1 MPEPERRLVSSL
13 PPPPIEE
20 ARAKAGVTV
29 RPEEVNGT
37 VRIEGQRIVL
47 DGSFGIHGGG
57 PLYQWLARAA
67 KMRRKR
73 GRAAET
79 PRLDIDIGGVTSI
92 DGAAMAVL
100 VEARATLQ
108 HRGYACEIIN
118 AEGNTAELMHLYGG
132 DGAVAPL
139 ARPKPEGTLDH
150 IGRATLEVVHAT
162 RDVLGFGGDMVLA
175 ALGILREPKTANA
188 KEVPRLIEAHG
199 ADAVPIVVL
208 INFLV
213 GFVMAFQGAVQLKQF
228 GANLFV
234 ADLVGLSTTRELGP
248 LMTAII
254 VAGRSGA
261 SIAAELG
268 TMKVSEELDALRTL
282 GFGPVRYLVL
292 PRAAALLVALPILTL
307 LADLVAILGGA
318 VVGAVTL
325 DLPLS
330 AYLIETQKAVSLWSV
345 GQGLVKSEVFALA
358 IALIACQQGFAT
370 SGGAEGVGKR
380 TTSSVVTIL
389 FTLILVDAAF
399 TVFFHY
405 FNL

>member
-1 MPEPERRLVSSL
+1 MRVAANQRCCYTTCVEGM
-13 PPPPIEE
+13 
-20 ARAKAGVTV
+20 AGTK
-29 RPEEVNGT
+29 RGENGT
-37 VRIEGQRIVL
+37 VRVEGNRIVL

-57 PLYQWLARAA
+57 ALHRWLTKAFNGV
-67 KMRRKR
+67 RRPNPKA
-73 GRAAET
+73 GGA

-108 HRGYACEIIN
+108 RKGFASEILN
-118 AEGNTAELMHLYGG
+118 AEGPTAELVHLYGG

-139 ARPKPEGTLDH
+139 VRAKPESVLAH
-150 IGRATLEVVHAT
+150 IGRGTLEVIHSG
-162 RDVLGFGGDMVLA
+162 RDVLGFGGDMVA
-175 ALGILREPKTANA
+175 ASIGTLREPKTANFG
-188 KEVPRLIEAHG
+188 EIPRLIEKHG

-234 ADLVGLSTTRELGP
+234 ADLVGLSITRELGP

-268 TMKVSEELDALRTL
+268 TMKVSEEIDALRTL

-318 VVGAVTL
+318 LVGALTL

-330 AYLIETQKAVSLWSV
+330 AYLIETQKAVSVWSV
-345 GQGLVKSEVFALA
+345 AQGIIKSEVFAVA

-370 SGGAEGVGKR
+370 TGGAEGVGQR

-389 FTLILVDAAF
+389 FNLILIDAAF

-405 FNL
+405 FHL

>member
-1 MPEPERRLVSSL
+1 MS
-13 PPPPIEE
+13 
-20 ARAKAGVTV
+20 AAHDHV
-29 RPEEVNGT
+29 RTKGSVDGT
-37 VRIEGQRIVL
+37 VRVEGNRIVL

-57 PLYQWLARAA
+57 ELHRWLARTIQKA
-67 KMRRKR
+67 RRPASKR
-73 GRAAET
+73 EPS
-79 PRLDIDIGGVTSI
+79 PRLDIDIGGITTI
-92 DGAAMAVL
+92 DGAAMAVI
-100 VEARATLQ
+100 VEARAALQ
-108 HRGYACEIIN
+108 RRGFATEIVN
-118 AEGNTAELMHLYGG
+118 ANGPTAELVHLYGG
-132 DGAVAPL
+132 DGEVAPL
-139 ARPKPEGTLDH
+139 VASPPEGTLEG
-150 IGRATLEVVHAT
+150 IGRATVELVRSA
-162 RDVLGFGGDMVLA
+162 RDVLAFGGAMVA
-175 ALGILREPKTANA
+175 ATLGILREPKTANLG
-188 KEVPRLIEAHG
+188 EVPRLIEKHG

-234 ADLVGLSTTRELGP
+234 ADLVGLSITRELGP

-254 VAGRSGA
+254 IAGRSGA

-268 TMKVSEELDALRTL
+268 TMKVSEEIDALRTL

-318 VVGAVTL
+318 LVGAMTL
-325 DLPLS
+325 DLPLA

-345 GQGLVKSEVFALA
+345 GQGIVKSGVFAVA
-358 IALIACQQGFAT
+358 IALISCQQGFAT
-370 SGGAEGVGKR
+370 TGGAEGVGQR

-389 FTLILVDAAF
+389 FCLILIDAAF

-405 FNL
+405 FHL